1 MSSQNRDDTQVHHI
15 GQYGGL
21 QAGSVGIYKK
31 ETGVPGQQLGA
42 QLYKREY
49 ALLDFPD
56 FPFGAS
62 SVGGRIHNYAV
73 ISVPSADFTFHE
85 FDTIVYQPADGS
97 I

>member
-1 MSSQNRDDTQVHHI
+1 MSSQNRDNTQIHHI

-49 ALLDFPD
+49 ALFDFQ
-56 FPFGAS
+56 
-62 SVGGRIHNYAV
+62 
-73 ISVPSADFTFHE
+73 ISPLG
-85 FDTIVYQPADGS
+85 PLP
-97 I
+97 